1 MIDSIRRSLGL
12 TLGLIAL
19 LAALPA
25 AAGAELQTIDFESG
39 AALDAPITTIGDVTF
54 PQDPGFR
61 PYRTDVGAHAHSGTA
76 VGDIG
81 RCFEETHQGPGCEL
95 VPPHTTA
102 LLART
107 AQSVTL
113 FAGRFD
119 IQSPFNPLGTATLTA
134 FHGGPDG
141 TPVATTGPVPIAS
154 GDFNTPLSVTSASA
168 DIDSFTVTGANAA
181 LGIDDVEVDFAGSQP
196 DFSIAATDQVVALV
210 QGQQTQIPIRLARVN
225 GSNGTVRLSIRGLPP
240 GVTGSF
246 SPALVTGAGTT
257 STLTLTAGS
266 DANDSDFHA
275 TTATIVA
282 DPQGDANVAP
292 APRVASLSVRV
303 ASSFSLGSGDQTDTN
318 QRSNQS
324 VEIAAP
330 QCAPVDVPLKV
341 TRDIA
346 MTRDIS
352 LSVEPAAED
361 AVPELPSGVEARILD
376 SPVVAPGGNVV
387 AQRTLRFIVQPY
399 VQLPPGGLPL
409 LLVAKADGVP
419 ERTLKLSLFNLSPT
433 AEVASTSTGSNV
445 VQTPRFQQDGSRVR
459 ITGDGFCAGTR
470 VQVGLDSHELPA
482 TLLDD
487 HTLEFTVPR
496 YALSG
501 PVKILPPAF
510 NADYVAG
517 GQLIVD
523 DVRNTDGFQFVNP
536 SFGKLSWSEMVRA
549 FGRDDTYVDVNPCWP
564 LGDCTV
570 ASVPS
575 PIALTQ
581 WPVLRAITDGAHCF
595 GMSLAIQDFLS
606 GRESDQG
613 LASPPP
619 ASIHAIPSEN
629 GPVPELKSLLNV
641 EQVKQ
646 FSDEFASA
654 YFERPQSIYQ
664 QFAVI
669 GQELAHHRYAMVT
682 LHGPGRFDGHTVL
695 AYDMARTGPTSVR
708 IYTYDPNQPSV
719 DERLDPETHD
729 LRVDQGTILID
740 EAEGTWTFPDS
751 GWSGKLND
759 GSLWAVPSGTTPA
772 NPSLPDHGAVT
783 SFLFGAAPGTVVPV
797 ASSANAKPLPS
808 QQGTPGQSS
817 GGEWVA
823 RAGAPASVTV
833 AGVKAGSYAETYS
846 GPGFVA
852 SVADVATAKGVRD
865 TLTGSGDGISLAS
878 GKARALTVEL
888 ARKAPGATVAATLH
902 THASAH
908 GSDRAGL
915 GAGGAISYAHAGAAT
930 QVSVSLT
937 SVRRDGGPATFSSGP
952 IALRGGDRLS
962 VAPLG
967 RDLSRARV
975 TIRDAHGRTA
985 SRVVRNRARAIGRL
999 ALGAPKLA
1007 GRRVAVR
1014 VRLTGVHDGAML
1026 GATLRLMRGGR
1037 VVARKAVVLRS
1048 ARGSH
1053 TLAWRLPRA
1062 ARKGRYRLLVDAR
1075 AIATGVRG
1083 PGALASVAAHR
1094 AARIAIRR

>member
-1 MIDSIRRSLGL
+1 MTARARRRLCSLLGL
-12 TLGLIAL
+12 LLL

-25 AAGAELQTIDFESG
+25 TAGAELQTIDFESG
-39 AALDAPITTIGDVTF
+39 AALDAPIDTIGDVTF

-61 PYRTDVGAHAHSGTA
+61 PYRTDVGAHAHSGTT
-76 VGDIG
+76 VGDVG

-119 IQSPFNPLGTATLTA
+119 VQSPFNPLGTATLTA

-154 GDFNTPLSVTSASA
+154 GDFNTPLTVTSASA
-168 DIDSFTVTGANAA
+168 NIDSFTVTGANAA
-181 LGIDDVEVDFAGSQP
+181 VGIDDVEVDFAGGQP
-196 DFSIAATDQVVALV
+196 DLSVAATDQVVALV
-210 QGQQTQIPIRLARVN
+210 QGQQTQIPIRLSRVN
-225 GSNGTVRLSIRGLPP
+225 GSNGTVRLSIRGLPT

-246 SPALVTGAGTT
+246 SPALVTEAGTT
-257 STLTLTAGS
+257 STLTLTAGP
-266 DANDSDFHA
+266 DATDSDFHA

-292 APRVASLSVRV
+292 APRVASLNVRV
-303 ASSFSLGSGDQTDTN
+303 AKSFELGSGDQTDTN

-330 QCAPVDVPLKV
+330 QCAPVDVPLKI

-361 AVPELPSGVEARILD
+361 AAPELPDGVEARILD

-387 AQRTLRFIVQPY
+387 AQRTLRFTVQPY

-409 LLVAKADGVP
+409 LLVAKADGAP

-459 ITGDGFCAGTR
+459 ITGDGFCAGTH
-470 VQVGLDSHELPA
+470 VQVGADPEFIPA
-482 TLLDD
+482 TTVDD
-487 HTLEFTVPR
+487 HTIEFTVPR
-496 YALSG
+496 NALTG
-501 PVKILPPAF
+501 PVHILPPAY

-536 SFGKLSWSEMVRA
+536 SFGSLSWSELVRA
-549 FGRDDTYVDVNPCWP
+549 FGHDDTSIDVNPCWP
-564 LGDCTV
+564 VGDCTV
-570 ASVPS
+570 TSVPS

-581 WPVLRAITDGAHCF
+581 WPVLRAMTDGAHCF
-595 GMSLAIQDFLS
+595 GMGLAIQDFLS
-606 GRESDQG
+606 GKESYRGFADP
-613 LASPPP
+613 AP
-619 ASIHAIPSEN
+619 ASIYAIPSAD
-629 GPVPELKSLLNV
+629 GPGPDLKSLLNV

-646 FSDEFASA
+646 YSDEFASA
-654 YFERPQSIYQ
+654 YFQRPRSIYE
-664 QFAVI
+664 QFAI
-669 GQELAHHRYAMVT
+669 IQQELAHHRYAMVT
-682 LHGPGRFDGHTVL
+682 LHGPGVFDGHTVL

-719 DERLDPETHD
+719 DERLDPEAHQ
-729 LRVDQGTILID
+729 LRIDQGTIRID

-751 GWSGKLND
+751 GWAGKLND
-759 GSLWAVPSGTTPA
+759 GSLWAVPSGTMPDD
-772 NPSLPDHGAVT
+772 PSLPDHGVVT
-783 SFLFGAAPGTVVPV
+783 SFLFGAAPGTAVPV
-797 ASSANAKPLPS
+797 ETSANATPLPS

-823 RAGAPASVTV
+823 RAGAPASVTIE
-833 AGVKAGSYAETYS
+833 GVKAGSYAEAYS
-846 GPGFVA
+846 GLGFVA
-852 SVADVATAKGVRD
+852 SVADVATATGVRD
-865 TLTGSGDGISLAS
+865 TLTGSGDGIALAS
-878 GKARALTVEL
+878 GKARALTVAL
-888 ARKAPGATVAATLH
+888 ARKAAGATVAATVQ

-908 GSDRAGL
+908 GSDRAAL
-915 GAGGAISYAHAGAAT
+915 GAGGALSYAHAGAAT

-937 SVRRDGGPATFSSGP
+937 SVRSDGGPATFASGP
-952 IALRGGDRLS
+952 IPVHNGDRLS
-962 VAPLG
+962 VKPLD
-967 RDLSRARV
+967 RALSRARV
-975 TIRDAHGRTA
+975 TIRDAHGRTTT
-985 SRVVRNRARAIGRL
+985 RVLRSRARRVGRL
-999 ALGAPKLA
+999 TLGAPRVT
-1007 GRRVAVR
+1007 GRRVALR
-1014 VRLTGVHDGAML
+1014 IRLAGAHGGAVL
-1026 GATLRLMRGGR
+1026 GATLRLMRGSR
-1037 VVARKAVVLRS
+1037 VVARKALVLRS
-1048 ARGSH
+1048 AAGAH
-1053 TLAWRLPRA
+1053 ALAWRLPRRVA
-1062 ARKGRYRLLVDAR
+1062 SGRYRLVVDAR
-1075 AIATGVRG
+1075 AVPTGVRG
-1083 PGALASVAAHR
+1083 SGALASAVARRAAHV
-1094 AARIAIRR
+1094 AVIR